1 MAHNDNNG
9 PITRTQEC
17 ELGARLLIRVLTR
30 LNRKQRKNL
39 LNAIHEEM
47 DTRTLR
53 ELASGAPRDCTEY
66 VISLMRVYGRAQ
78 FLHAIVAFDQKFKAF
93 RKQRGWNQ
101 WIRSQ
106 AIFQ

>member
-1 MAHNDNNG
+1 MAHNNNNG

-17 ELGARLLIRVLTR
+17 ELGARMLIRVLTR
-30 LNRKQRKNL
+30 LKPKQREYL
-39 LNAIHEEM
+39 LNGIHDCM

-53 ELASGAPRDCTEY
+53 ELESGASGDCKEY
-66 VISLMRVYGRAQ
+66 VISLMRVYGSAQ

-93 RKQRGWNQ
+93 RKQRDWNQ